1 MAALCKYLF
10 ACYQTVCRY
19 LNQRAWAYQAT
30 IPKAPYRANL
40 LYREA
45 FLRNDSTRRRSYLNQ
60 LQQGKVK
67 IHAGV
72 LFPHDIVYQYS
83 LQPEKEDATLEE
95 LWNALPDFTAA
106 TRIHPNVARH
116 TICVMDNSGS
126 MLSRIGATN
135 LSARNVVNALAIY
148 FAERCV
154 GPFHNRYL
162 TFSAHPRLVDLS
174 NAHTLREKL
183 ELTLAYEEVANTN
196 IEAVFDLILQTA
208 VAHRLTQQELPH
220 TVLILSDM
228 EFDACVDSGDF
239 SLFQC

>member
-1 MAALCKYLF
+1 MLAISDLM
-10 ACYQTVCRY
+10 
-19 LNQRAWAYQAT
+19 
-30 IPKAPYRANL
+30 
-40 LYREA
+40 
-45 FLRNDSTRRRSYLNQ
+45 D
-60 LQQGKVK
+60 VK
-67 IHAGV
+67 IHAA
-72 LFPHDIVYQYS
+72 LQTE
-83 LQPEKEDATLEE
+83 LQPVKDDIRDLKEHVQSLEQHVNSLE
-95 LWNALPDFTAA
+95 HHMEHRMDSLEHQTNGLEHRIQKLEQLPDFTAA
-106 TRIHPNVARH
+106 TRIHPSVARH
-116 TICVMDNSGS
+116 TICVMDSSGS

-239 SLFQC
+239 SLFQR